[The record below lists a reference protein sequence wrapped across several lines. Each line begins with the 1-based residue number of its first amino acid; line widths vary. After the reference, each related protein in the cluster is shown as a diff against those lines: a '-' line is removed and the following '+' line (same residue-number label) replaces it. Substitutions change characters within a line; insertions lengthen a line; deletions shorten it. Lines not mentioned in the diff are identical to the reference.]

1 MRPTFTQE
9 SDFRQQR
16 DFGQKFTATFEFIG
30 AHWQGLGSALAYIVL
45 PAAIGSGIMNGLVQ
59 LNMQNQ
65 LRAAGSAGAGM
76 AARIGALGSLTQSP
90 FYWLNIV
97 VSIVFLTLLALT
109 VYGYMRLCLRP
120 TPSPEPITAS
130 AVWAEVRTHFVGAF
144 FSYFTLA
151 IITGIGFL
159 FLVIPGIYLAVAFS
173 LFFVVKVVEN
183 TGFSD
188 TASRCLR
195 LTRGKWWSTFGLVF
209 VMLLMLGL
217 VLTVVGGFVGGI
229 VGGIAGGL
237 GLYKPGMASSGIEL
251 FTVIVSSLS
260 GLFNLLIYP
269 PLLIALGFQY
279 FNLVERRDGVGLR
292 NLVSQLGQAPVAVA
306 ETTYR
311 PDDEGEY

>member
-120 TPSPEPITAS
+120 TPSPS
-130 AVWAEVRTHFVGAF
+130 
-144 FSYFTLA
+144 
-151 IITGIGFL
+151 
-159 FLVIPGIYLAVAFS
+159 
-173 LFFVVKVVEN
+173 
-183 TGFSD
+183 
-188 TASRCLR
+188 
-195 LTRGKWWSTFGLVF
+195 
-209 VMLLMLGL
+209 
-217 VLTVVGGFVGGI
+217 
-229 VGGIAGGL
+229 
-237 GLYKPGMASSGIEL
+237 
-251 FTVIVSSLS
+251 
-260 GLFNLLIYP
+260 
-269 PLLIALGFQY
+269 PLLPARCGQRCGRTLWAHFSPTSHWPSSRALASCF
-279 FNLVERRDGVGLR
+279 
-292 NLVSQLGQAPVAVA
+292 
-306 ETTYR
+306 
-311 PDDEGEY
+311 